1 MNTRGLNQNGD
12 QIVSWKRT
20 VMVPKGDSG
29 IGKDYFP
36 QANWPHGAPS
46 GVVQRVMAPHRDE
59 VLSRC
64 GITLVPRCARPA
76 WTT

>member
-1 MNTRGLNQNGD
+1 LNQNGD

-36 QANWPHGAPS
+36 QAKAGPLE
-46 GVVQRVMAPHRDE
+46 M
-59 VLSRC
+59 
-64 GITLVPRCARPA
+64 PA
-76 WTT
+76 AE

>member
-29 IGKDYFP
+29 IGKNYFP
-36 QANWPHGAPS
+36 QAKAGPLELPES
-46 GVVQRVMAPHRDE
+46 D
-59 VLSRC
+59 
-64 GITLVPRCARPA
+64 
-76 WTT
+76 